1 MTPNNE
7 LAPDVSESAHDTIRQ
22 VWESLSEEQRKEY
35 QELLIQLPTSLR
47 PLKDILFLVLD
58 QYKPVLG
65 NKHSVVVV
73 GPANVGKSTLYNQL
87 ISDDKDRAEVGPVPG
102 TTRQNQEADT
112 GLFTVIDTPGADA
125 VGEVGERERAIAL
138 QAAERADFLLIMF
151 EATRGIKR
159 YEKDL
164 FDELL
169 ALDKPF
175 AVVLNKMDLVPR
187 RDRAQV
193 RDEAARNLR
202 LKPSQI
208 LDIVATEGTNV
219 GRVVLAIAR
228 SEPELLAAIA
238 EAMPMYRTKLAW
250 QRIVPAAGA
259 AAVVGLIPLP
269 FVDLIPLLGIQ
280 AGLAL
285 SIARIFGCEI
295 TLRLAKELVAT
306 FGLGLMGRTAFQQL
320 SKLGGIPGWLLSAAI
335 AASTTMAIGYAAL
348 MWFSRGER
356 PTPGMMQRIVTETT
370 IYLKDQ
376 LADLGKK
383 RPDRDTVHKR
393 ITQALNALPGQLPS
407 EPATSSSA
415 AAQNQDSQATAAGE
429 EDRPE
434 ETSDAYSSAP
444 ST

>member
-1 MTPNNE
+1 MTPYDE
-7 LAPDVSESAHDTIRQ
+7 VAPDVSESAHDTIRQ

-87 ISDDKDRAEVGPVPG
+87 ISDDRDRAEVGPVPG

-125 VGEVGERERAIAL
+125 VGEVGEREREIAL
-138 QAAERADFLLIMF
+138 QAAERADLLLIMF
-151 EATRGIKR
+151 EATRGVKR

-175 AVVLNKMDLVPR
+175 TVVLNKMDLVPR

-208 LDIVATEGTNV
+208 IDIVATEGTNV

-238 EAMPMYRTKLAW
+238 EAMPVYRTKLA
-250 QRIVPAAGA
+250 
-259 AAVVGLIPLP
+259 
-269 FVDLIPLLGIQ
+269 
-280 AGLAL
+280 
-285 SIARIFGCEI
+285 
-295 TLRLAKELVAT
+295 
-306 FGLGLMGRTAFQQL
+306 
-320 SKLGGIPGWLLSAAI
+320 
-335 AASTTMAIGYAAL
+335 
-348 MWFSRGER
+348 
-356 PTPGMMQRIVTETT
+356 
-370 IYLKDQ
+370 
-376 LADLGKK
+376 
-383 RPDRDTVHKR
+383 
-393 ITQALNALPGQLPS
+393 
-407 EPATSSSA
+407 
-415 AAQNQDSQATAAGE
+415 
-429 EDRPE
+429 
-434 ETSDAYSSAP
+434 
-444 ST
+444 